1 MCLLVLAWRAH
12 PRYRL
17 IVAANRD
24 EFHARPTAPMAPWR
38 DAPDILAGRD
48 LSAQGTWLAVD
59 RQRRFGIVTNFR
71 DVQPRRPDAPSRG
84 GLIPDWLT
92 HTTPPARFLGQL
104 EPDAQRY
111 AGFNLLINDADSL
124 WYASNR
130 APQFSRALAPGV
142 YGLSNLLLDT
152 PWPKLTRVREKFTAW
167 LSEQTAAPAADGAP
181 SREASAALFAMLADR
196 TRALPDPPQNAR
208 PLAPEWVEILSSPFV
223 LHPLFG
229 TRCSTLVMIGHDGSL
244 CVQERRFDAGGILTG
259 ESGWTLGP
267 EEWPAP
273 ADASAYPP

>member
-24 EFHARPTAPMAPWR
+24 EFHARPTAPMAPWT

-59 RQRRFGIVTNFR
+59 RERRFGIVTNFR

-84 GLIPDWLT
+84 GLIPDWLA
-92 HTTPPARFLGQL
+92 HRSDPAKFLAQL

-111 AGFNLLINDADSL
+111 AGFNLLLNDADSL

-130 APQFSRALAPGV
+130 APRFARALEPGV

-152 PWPKLTRVREKFTAW
+152 PWPKLTRVRAKFTAW
-167 LSEQTAAPAADGAP
+167 LSEQTAPQGPRHSAPAPAASEP
-181 SREASAALFAMLADR
+181 LFAMLADR
-196 TRALPDPPQNAR
+196 TRAEPDTPESAR
-208 PLAPEWVEILSSPFV
+208 PLAPEWVEVLSSPFV

-229 TRCSTLVMIGHDGSL
+229 TRCSTLVMIGHDDSL
-244 CVQERRFDAGGILTG
+244 CVQERRFDASGTLSG
-259 ESGWTLGP
+259 ESGWTLRGG
-267 EEWPAP
+267 EWPAP
-273 ADASAYPP
+273 DN

>member
-1 MCLLVLAWRAH
+1 MCLLVLASQAH

-24 EFHARPTAPMAPWR
+24 EFHARPTAPMAIWN

-84 GLIPDWLT
+84 SLIPDWLASRSN
-92 HTTPPARFLGQL
+92 PAMFLGQL

-111 AGFNLLINDADSL
+111 AGFNLLLNDADSL

-130 APQFSRALAPGV
+130 APQFSRALSRGV

-152 PWPKLTRVREKFTAW
+152 PWPKLTRVRAKFTAW
-167 LSEQTAAPAADGAP
+167 LAAQTAQPAASTRAP
-181 SREASAALFAMLADR
+181 SAAAVEPLFAMLADR
-196 TRALPDPPQNAR
+196 TRAVPDTPENAR
-208 PLAPEWVEILSSPFV
+208 PLAPEWVEVLSSPFV

-229 TRCSTLVMIGHDGSL
+229 TRCSTLVMIGYDGSL
-244 CVQERRFDAGGILTG
+244 CVQERRFDASGMLSG
-259 ESGWTLGP
+259 ESGWTLGRG
-267 EEWPAP
+267 EWPAAP
-273 ADASAYPP
+273 DA

>member
-24 EFHARPTAPMAPWR
+24 EFHARPTAPMALWS
-38 DAPDILAGRD
+38 DAPNILAGRD

-59 RQRRFGIVTNFR
+59 RERRFGIVTNFR

-84 GLIPDWLT
+84 GLIPDWLAQRSK
-92 HTTPPARFLGQL
+92 PAMFLEQL
-104 EPDAQRY
+104 EPRAQQY
-111 AGFNLLINDADSL
+111 AGFNLLVSDADSL

-130 APQFSRALAPGV
+130 APQFSRALERGV

-152 PWPKLTRVREKFTAW
+152 PWPKLTRVRAKFTAW
-167 LSEQTAAPAADGAP
+167 LSEHTTEQAAHNSAP
-181 SREASAALFAMLADR
+181 SREVIEPLFAMLADR
-196 TRALPDPPQNAR
+196 TRAVPDTPENTR
-208 PLAPEWVEILSSPFV
+208 PLTPEWVEILSSPFV

-229 TRCSTLVMIGHDGSL
+229 TRCSTLVMIGYDGSL
-244 CVQERRFDAGGILTG
+244 CVQERRFDASGALTG
-259 ESGWTLGP
+259 ESGWTLSHG
-267 EEWPAP
+267 EWPA
-273 ADASAYPP
+273 ALAS